1 MYYRWV
7 DRFGECGAGKKIERD
22 GKRKLRG
29 EVKEE
34 KEIKRER
41 EREGGREIRY
51 KTSEKLR

>member
-7 DRFGECGAGKKIERD
+7 DRFGECGGGKKIERD
-22 GKRKLRG
+22 GKRKLRR

-41 EREGGREIRY
+41 ERGREIRY